1 MASVKVAPCRATVH
15 PPHEAL
21 AATAG
26 GPLAVRLRDDGD
38 DREQAEELVQGCFK
52 ARVALTPEESE
63 TLHAGQ
69 FAVIQFRTSE
79 QSVAERLVQSIS
91 RFVNQR
97 LTSTGTQ
104 PD

>member
-1 MASVKVAPCRATVH
+1 M
-15 PPHEAL
+15 
-21 AATAG
+21 
-26 GPLAVRLRDDGD
+26 RLREDGE
-38 DREQAEELVQGCFK
+38 DREEAEELVQGCFK
-52 ARVALTPEESE
+52 VRVALTPEESE
-63 TLHAGQ
+63 TLYAGQ

-91 RFVNQR
+91 RFVDQR